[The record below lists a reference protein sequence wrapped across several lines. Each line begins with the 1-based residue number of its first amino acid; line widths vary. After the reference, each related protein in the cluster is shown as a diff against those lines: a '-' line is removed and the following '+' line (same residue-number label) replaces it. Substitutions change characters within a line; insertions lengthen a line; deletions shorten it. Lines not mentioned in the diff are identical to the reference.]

1 MDGFWWSFV
10 SMTTVGYGDKIPK
23 NMLSRMFSVVWI
35 LVGVTI
41 VAIFTGALTNEITSA
56 ANPGDPDMHG
66 KNVGVLKY
74 RTFDASFVAKH
85 GGIVKESK
93 GVTEKDN
100 IADIKR
106 MLSTGQ
112 VDGIF
117 LDMYTY
123 MHTVTYARSLRGA
136 AKQEDTDVAHFF
148 LDQTYRVKWS
158 FEGERMAYGIL
169 VEREEDYKYFEEFVK
184 HNQAVYET
192 CALLKL
198 NEMEEEVDDHHD
210 IFSPSGGIFYDF
222 LYGCL
227 GLIVVIVVFGVVFE
241 YVNYTRT
248 KDLKPVPT

>member
-1 MDGFWWSFV
+1 
-10 SMTTVGYGDKIPK
+10 
-23 NMLSRMFSVVWI
+23 MFSVLWI

-56 ANPGDPDMHG
+56 ANPGIPDMHG

-85 GGIVKESK
+85 GGIVKETK
-93 GVTEKDN
+93 GITEKDN

-106 MLSTGQ
+106 LLSTGE

-123 MHTVTYARSLRGA
+123 MHTVTYARSIKGGN
-136 AKQEDTDVAHFF
+136 KPEDNDVAEFF
-148 LDQTYRVKWS
+148 LDKTYRVKWT

-169 VEREEDYKYFEEFVK
+169 VEEPDDYEFFEEFVK
-184 HNQAVYET
+184 HNQAIYET
-192 CALLKL
+192 CSLLRL
-198 NEMEEEVDDHHD
+198 NEMEEQAEGDHD

-227 GLIVVIVVFGVVFE
+227 GLILVIVVFGLVFE
-241 YVNYTRT
+241 YVRYSKR
-248 KDLKPVPT
+248 KDLKAVPT